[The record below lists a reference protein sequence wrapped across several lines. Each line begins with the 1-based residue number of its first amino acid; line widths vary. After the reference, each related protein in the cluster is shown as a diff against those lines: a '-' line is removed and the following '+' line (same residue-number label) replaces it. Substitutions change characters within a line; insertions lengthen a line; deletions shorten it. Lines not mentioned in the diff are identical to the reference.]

1 MTWVMKVE
9 NRMITGNALNLF
21 RISEAAKLL
30 GVSEKCIRSRISRGE
45 LPHYRMGW
53 LIFIH
58 RDDLMPPRI
67 ASRAEILG

>member
-1 MTWVMKVE
+1 MKWGMKVK
-9 NRMITGNALNLF
+9 NTSIKGNALNLF

-53 LIFIH
+53 LYFIH
-58 RDDLMPPRI
+58 RDDLLPKRI
-67 ASRAEILG
+67 ASREEILG